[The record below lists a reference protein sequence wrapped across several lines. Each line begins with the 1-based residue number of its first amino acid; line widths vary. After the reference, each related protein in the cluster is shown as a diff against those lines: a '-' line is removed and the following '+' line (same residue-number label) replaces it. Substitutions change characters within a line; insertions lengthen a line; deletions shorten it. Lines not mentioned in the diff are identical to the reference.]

1 MVREYSS
8 QYLPHYN
15 VTASHDYT
23 YNAPDPLESGS
34 DEMFSQGTQYLDA
47 GASTDSANSVFSE
60 YDDLKPSHLCLSKLS
75 HQIHQ
80 LGGSTGQRM
89 SYALNVSK
97 LPLPQT

>member
-47 GASTDSANSVFSE
+47 GASTDFSEHSEHSEHSANCVFSE
-60 YDDLKPSHLCLSKLS
+60 YDDLTPSHLCLSKLT

-80 LGGSTGQRM
+80 RW
-89 SYALNVSK
+89 N
-97 LPLPQT
+97 